1 MARQVPLHLTCISDQ
16 VRRSWVN
23 ADCIVIILNRF
34 VKSHIKHIAVMNNIL
49 KDDPGPQPD
58 QHQSGT
64 VKLTLPRYN
73 LGNRIANRVE
83 RTPVTSHRSMILA
96 RLDNISFC
104 AQFSVY
110 PIRYRRQGLVSLCE
124 LLSQR
129 KEMSSM
135 AYSLLN
141 ISPSSY
147 IAWQNSVELTTRL
160 VFAGNPSLFDCTSS
174 EHMGQ
179 KWQFAKV
186 WFPG

>member
-1 MARQVPLHLTCISDQ
+1 
-16 VRRSWVN
+16 
-23 ADCIVIILNRF
+23 
-34 VKSHIKHIAVMNNIL
+34 
-49 KDDPGPQPD
+49 
-58 QHQSGT
+58 
-64 VKLTLPRYN
+64 
-73 LGNRIANRVE
+73 
-83 RTPVTSHRSMILA
+83 
-96 RLDNISFC
+96 
-104 AQFSVY
+104 
-110 PIRYRRQGLVSLCE
+110 
-124 LLSQR
+124 
-129 KEMSSM
+129 MSSM